1 MIFRYYN
8 FFFIIFF
15 LSLLSSPLVLSKEM
29 FVLDDLT
36 NSGKTLQN
44 QEWSFFTDGVMG
56 GLSQGNVSKD
66 NISGKS
72 CYRMQGNVTTENN
85 GGFIQIVAP
94 IKPIMKV
101 KDFEGVYIK
110 VFGNNKRYFLH
121 IRTPLT
127 LAPWQYYSFSFEAS
141 SNWTLIK
148 VPFEDFKRSNFY
160 QPKTILNQKIKT
172 IGVLAGFDN
181 YQADICI
188 AEIGFY

>member
-15 LSLLSSPLVLSKEM
+15 LSLLSSPLVLSKKM

>member
-94 IKPIMKV
+94 IKPIMKA

-127 LAPWQYYSFSFEAS
+127 LAPWQYYSFSFES
-141 SNWTLIK
+141 S
-148 VPFEDFKRSNFY
+148 SNFY